1 MDNLESKMRELYKEA
16 KKQTPDTIGGFVKHA
31 MCDYPHDYGSV
42 CVAVAACAIAGVY
55 AADNT
60 PQGGITGYQAGFV
73 MWEFIRQLNYRGNK
87 CGLRMIDYD
96 NMLFPQYADKFEK
109 TISSDTWK
117 LLQEEAKKK
126 IEEDSAFADPAV
138 INHWKSIVDG
148 VVPFGYKIEGESE

>member
-1 MDNLESKMRELYKEA
+1 MEEINEKRLYEEA
-16 KKQTPDTIGGFVKHA
+16 MEQKPETLGDFVMKA

-42 CVAVAACAIAGVY
+42 CVAVAACALAAVY
-55 AADNT
+55 AANSL
-60 PQGGITGYQAGFV
+60 PQGGITSYQAGFV

-96 NMLFPQYADKFEK
+96 NMLLPQYADKYEK

-117 LLQEEAKKK
+117 LLQEEAKRNL
-126 IEEDSAFADPAV
+126 EEKSKYAHPNV

-148 VVPFGYKIEGESE
+148 VVPFGYKIEEE